1 MTNPQ
6 DPYWQNP
13 LSYDPLGRVP
23 PIEPVEPIEPP
34 AEPPVIPPPPRR
46 TARPSTPSRR
56 CHWCSRSCSRP
67 PERFWGTSDW
77 RGSGAPANSAAT
89 APWSG

>member
-34 AEPPVIPPPPRR
+34 VEPPGV
-46 TARPSTPSRR
+46 
-56 CHWCSRSCSRP
+56 
-67 PERFWGTSDW
+67 
-77 RGSGAPANSAAT
+77 
-89 APWSG
+89 